1 MSRSLSKP
9 KNSRRRQ
16 LPSAGIKTKIK
27 SKPSAL
33 TRCRGFCV
41 RSDSGSISLRPPRGF
56 REATRL
62 RIGEGGIVDRYK
74 DGRLSTL
81 PVFLADTVRISENNV
96 VCVFFCKIRHLCR
109 AENSRLATLTL
120 HTSFSVVCLF
130 AIFSAAQ
137 TGLFSL
143 RAYRSEVI
151 GFTSIASQT
160 GLFSL
165 LCNLVRPCPPTVFPS
180 KIAL

>member
-1 MSRSLSKP
+1 MSTD
-9 KNSRRRQ
+9 
-16 LPSAGIKTKIK
+16 IKTEGCQPFPF
-27 SKPSAL
+27 SLRTLSAL
-33 TRCRGFCV
+33 
-41 RSDSGSISLRPPRGF
+41 
-56 REATRL
+56 
-62 RIGEGGIVDRYK
+62 
-74 DGRLSTL
+74 
-81 PVFLADTVRISENNV
+81 SENNV

-151 GFTSIASQT
+151 GFTSIAPQT
-160 GLFSL
+160 GLFFL
-165 LCNLVRPCPPTVFPS
+165 LCNRVRPCPPTVFPS
-180 KIAL
+180 KIALLQRGRVRSVSLNYLLQGSGHTSETFFIV